1 MRSVGEYLTM
11 AERGLATRSRGC
23 RVRRLLVNNGTKG
36 KTVKQTKEKNVL
48 AGFFVIARFHRALG
62 YNFITK
68 AAENG
73 RPRSKIISPYL
84 LYAIVS
90 WTLYVFV
97 IGSDI
102 VRVSTLLEDERN
114 RVIDRA
120 IQILGDVRCV
130 GIQLSVVALLL
141 SKSQQFVDLLEYLVG
156 LERKLTRAAP
166 LRRTAV
172 VVVCLSVIFSFTS
185 VLSISAEIYDFDEY
199 SHAAYMKILY
209 GMFSLVFAEN
219 VCMISFSWLAYFCSA
234 FAGCL
239 SLINDDVDRM
249 STELAVCPKELAE
262 LHRLFSD
269 VGAAF
274 VRLEDLLGM
283 AILICFPL
291 NIVSAAPWGY
301 YMLKADKGTAIFM
314 LDLIGFLTIC
324 AEMFAAGIYARL
336 SKQEAKKTW
345 DVLTKLLV
353 SQEHTPEV
361 REQIQEFRHTCQNQ
375 DFSFS
380 GCGFFKVGPPLI
392 VSIASA
398 IITYTVI
405 LYQSDNSSSS
415 TPAAPLNTTQA

>member
-1 MRSVGEYLTM
+1 MRSLGEYLTV
-11 AERGLATRSRGC
+11 AERGLVTRHRSSRVG
-23 RVRRLLVNNGTKG
+23 RLVVSHGRNGKAA
-36 KTVKQTKEKNVL
+36 KQPKEKNVL
-48 AGFFVIARFHRALG
+48 AGFFVITRFHRALG
-62 YNFITK
+62 YSFITR
-68 AAENG
+68 AAESG
-73 RPRSKIISPYL
+73 RPSSKIISPYL

-114 RVIDRA
+114 RAIDRA

-130 GIQLSVVALLL
+130 GIQLSVVVLLL

-156 LERKLTRAAP
+156 LERRLTRATP

-172 VVVCLSVIFSFTS
+172 VVVCLNVIFSFTS

-234 FAGCL
+234 FASCL
-239 SLINDDVDRM
+239 SLINADVVLM
-249 STELAVCPKELAE
+249 SEELVVSNKELAE

-291 NIVSAAPWGY
+291 NIVNAAPWGY
-301 YMLKADKGTAIFM
+301 YMLKADKGTTIFM

-336 SKQEAKKTW
+336 
-345 DVLTKLLV
+345 TKR
-353 SQEHTPEV
+353 EV
-361 REQIQEFRHTCQNQ
+361 RMQLGVNGALPQECYRFMSH
-375 DFSFS
+375 
-380 GCGFFKVGPPLI
+380 
-392 VSIASA
+392 
-398 IITYTVI
+398 
-405 LYQSDNSSSS
+405 
-415 TPAAPLNTTQA
+415 

>member
-1 MRSVGEYLTM
+1 MRPLGEYLTM
-11 AERGLATRSRGC
+11 AEGGLVTR
-23 RVRRLLVNNGTKG
+23 RRSGRAGRMIFNHGRNGKSL
-36 KTVKQTKEKNVL
+36 KLHKEKNVL

-62 YNFITK
+62 YNFITRTT
-68 AAENG
+68 ERG
-73 RPRSKIISPYL
+73 RPRSKILSSYL

-90 WTLYVFV
+90 WILYVFV

-130 GIQLSVVALLL
+130 GIQVSVVVLLL
-141 SKSQQFVDLLEYLVG
+141 SKSQRFVDLLEYLVG
-156 LERKLTRAAP
+156 LERRLTRATP
-166 LRRTAV
+166 LRRTAI
-172 VVVCLSVIFSFTS
+172 VVVCLNVVFSFTS

-219 VCMISFSWLAYFCSA
+219 VCMISFSWLAFFCSA

-239 SLINDDVDRM
+239 NLINDDVVRM
-249 STELAVCPKELAE
+249 SGELTVSPKELAE

-274 VRLEDLLGM
+274 ARLEDLLGL

-291 NIVSAAPWGY
+291 NIVNAAPWGY
-301 YMLKADKGTAIFM
+301 YMLKADKGTTIFM

-324 AEMFAAGIYARL
+324 AEMFTAGIYARL
-336 SKQEAKKTW
+336 
-345 DVLTKLLV
+345 TK
-353 SQEHTPEV
+353 HEV
-361 REQIQEFRHTCQNQ
+361 RMLLDIDVAPFLRCFKFISEQ
-375 DFSFS
+375 
-380 GCGFFKVGPPLI
+380 
-392 VSIASA
+392 
-398 IITYTVI
+398 
-405 LYQSDNSSSS
+405 
-415 TPAAPLNTTQA
+415 